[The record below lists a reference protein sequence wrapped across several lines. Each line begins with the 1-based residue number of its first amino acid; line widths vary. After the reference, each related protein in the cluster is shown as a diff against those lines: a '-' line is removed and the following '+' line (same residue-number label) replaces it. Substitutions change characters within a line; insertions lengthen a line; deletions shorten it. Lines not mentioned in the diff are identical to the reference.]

1 MNNLNIKNIGVIG
14 LGKLG
19 SCFSASFAYRG
30 FNVLGLDINRKIVD
44 SINNHKAP
52 FLEPNLDDLIKKSKN
67 KIKATTNPKEIF
79 NFSDIFFI
87 IVPTPSKKDGSFSN
101 EYIKRAIKPLVDEL
115 KNSKQFK
122 AFVITSTTSPLSI
135 QNEIIPF
142 IEKNSSKKFN
152 KDFTVIY
159 NPTFIAIGDI
169 IKGILEP
176 DLVLIGENN
185 KKIGDIIENIWKK
198 VCVNNPQIGRMSI
211 VSAEITKIAIN
222 SYITTKISFA
232 NMLGNICERIPEAEI
247 DKITSAMGADKRI
260 GRYYL
265 RYGPSYGGPCFP
277 RDNRSF
283 SHFAKT
289 QAKIDALIPVS
300 AHKINDFQIKFQKD
314 KILKIIEQNKINSIS
329 ILGLAYKTKTY
340 VIEESASIKLIQE
353 LLKNKNLNIT
363 VYDPINL
370 AIEETRKVFGNKINY
385 AKNLKEAINNKLII
399 LMLPYE
405 EFKKVKKLKDKI
417 ILDLWRM

>member
-1 MNNLNIKNIGVIG
+1 MGV
-14 LGKLG
+14 
-19 SCFSASFAYRG
+19 
-30 FNVLGLDINRKIVD
+30 
-44 SINNHKAP
+44 
-52 FLEPNLDDLIKKSKN
+52 
-67 KIKATTNPKEIF
+67 
-79 NFSDIFFI
+79 
-87 IVPTPSKKDGSFSN
+87 
-101 EYIKRAIKPLVDEL
+101 
-115 KNSKQFK
+115 
-122 AFVITSTTSPLSI
+122 
-135 QNEIIPF
+135 
-142 IEKNSSKKFN
+142 
-152 KDFTVIY
+152 
-159 NPTFIAIGDI
+159 
-169 IKGILEP
+169 
-176 DLVLIGENN
+176 
-185 KKIGDIIENIWKK
+185 
-198 VCVNNPQIGRMSI
+198 
-211 VSAEITKIAIN
+211 
-222 SYITTKISFA
+222 
-232 NMLGNICERIPEAEI
+232 
-247 DKITSAMGADKRI
+247 DKRI

-283 SHFAKT
+283 SHFAKK

-385 AKNLKEAINNKLII
+385 AKNLNEVTKNKLII

-417 ILDLWRM
+417 IIDL